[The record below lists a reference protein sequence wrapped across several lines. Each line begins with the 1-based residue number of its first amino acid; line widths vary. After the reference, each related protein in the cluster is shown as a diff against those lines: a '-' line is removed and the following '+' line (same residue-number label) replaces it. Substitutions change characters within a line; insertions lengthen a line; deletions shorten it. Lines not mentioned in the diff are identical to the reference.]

1 MTGRTV
7 DHPHR
12 WVDNPA
18 DLATLIDELRDEPR
32 LALDTEF
39 HRERTYFPHVALVQI
54 AWSGGTVLVDPLNLD
69 LSPLADL
76 LVSDIVWVLHAAQQ
90 DLEVLQ
96 RACGTVP
103 SHLFDTQLGAGF
115 VGYST
120 PSLATL
126 VSAELGIQVG
136 KADRLTD
143 WLHRPL
149 TVDQRNYAASD
160 VAYLLALHDTLV
172 EQLTKRDRLQW
183 ALDECEQMRTRSFGP
198 SDPESAWLKLK
209 DSRSLRGTARGVA
222 QCVSAWRERRAAA
235 IDQPSRFVLADMAI
249 LGLAQRPPKNLDDLR
264 KVRGI
269 DDRAARG
276 ALGEELLAAVA
287 KGLTMDVED
296 LRLPASD
303 DIDKRLRPAVTLVSA
318 WVSQLARDEEVDTV
332 LLATRNDLVELL
344 RGDPEARLAVG
355 WRADMI
361 GERVRDLVSGKAALA
376 FDGRGNL
383 VLEPRY
389 RSEPAS

>member
-1 MTGRTV
+1 
-7 DHPHR
+7 
-12 WVDNPA
+12 
-18 DLATLIDELRDEPR
+18 
-32 LALDTEF
+32 
-39 HRERTYFPHVALVQI
+39 
-54 AWSGGTVLVDPLNLD
+54 
-69 LSPLADL
+69 
-76 LVSDIVWVLHAAQQ
+76 
-90 DLEVLQ
+90 
-96 RACGTVP
+96 
-103 SHLFDTQLGAGF
+103 
-115 VGYST
+115 
-120 PSLATL
+120 
-126 VSAELGIQVG
+126 
-136 KADRLTD
+136 
-143 WLHRPL
+143 
-149 TVDQRNYAASD
+149 
-160 VAYLLALHDTLV
+160 
-172 EQLTKRDRLQW
+172 
-183 ALDECEQMRTRSFGP
+183 
-198 SDPESAWLKLK
+198 
-209 DSRSLRGTARGVA
+209 
-222 QCVSAWRERRAAA
+222 
-235 IDQPSRFVLADMAI
+235 MAI